1 MTLDEDHVL
10 HTFAMCRV
18 WQKESTGGRS
28 DTQKCPWRQERS
40 AARSAPLRHP
50 TVRTATSRRTG
61 PASLCHPGTDDNS
74 ESCRRSVC
82 RLREL
87 KKQRMRRPRP
97 RLERS
102 LVEVTRLS
110 CTCMRCVAVC
120 TTLTATLAPTEQ
132 QRPARGCRH
141 RVSLSSSLG
150 LISLV
155 SKNVPRWPGGL
166 KIVIKSYIPAVWA

>member
-28 DTQKCPWRQERS
+28 DTQKCHWRQERS

-132 QRPARGCRH
+132 QTGLLEAVVTVYG
-141 RVSLSSSLG
+141 LSSCLG

-155 SKNVPRWPGGL
+155 SKNVFRDGGGL
-166 KIVIKSYIPAVWA
+166 KIVTRGVGVAG

>member
-1 MTLDEDHVL
+1 MTLDKDHVL

-28 DTQKCPWRQERS
+28 DTQKCHWRQERS

-74 ESCRRSVC
+74 ERCRCSVC

-87 KKQRMRRPRP
+87 QIQRTRRPRP

-120 TTLTATLAPTEQ
+120 TTLTAWRPRSSRLAS
-132 QRPARGCRH
+132 R
-141 RVSLSSSLG
+141 LSSLCKFIVEFRLDLSRKMFRDG
-150 LISLV
+150 
-155 SKNVPRWPGGL
+155 GGL
-166 KIVIKSYIPAVWA
+166 KIVKPAVWA

>member
-28 DTQKCPWRQERS
+28 DTQKCHWRQERS

-87 KKQRMRRPRP
+87 KKQRNPARGWSGQCGGYSTIMHMHALRG
-97 RLERS
+97 S
-102 LVEVTRLS
+102 LHDSHR
-110 CTCMRCVAVC
+110 
-120 TTLTATLAPTEQ
+120 LAPTEQ
-132 QRPARGCRH
+132 QTRLEAV
-141 RVSLSSSLG
+141 VSLCKFIVEFRLDLSRKMFRDG
-150 LISLV
+150 
-155 SKNVPRWPGGL
+155 GGL
-166 KIVIKSYIPAVWA
+166 KIVKPAVWA

>member
-1 MTLDEDHVL
+1 MDEDHVL
-10 HTFAMCRV
+10 HTFAMCRA

-28 DTQKCPWRQERS
+28 DTQKCHWRQERS

-87 KKQRMRRPRP
+87 KKQRTRRPRP

-102 LVEVTRLS
+102 LVELTRLS
-110 CTCMRCVAVC
+110 CTCRSGMRCGSLHDSHGLSPGLRLVPAEARAVVC
-120 TTLTATLAPTEQ
+120 
-132 QRPARGCRH
+132 
-141 RVSLSSSLG
+141 VSLSSSLG
-150 LISLV
+150 LISL
-155 SKNVPRWPGGL
+155 SRKMFGDGGRL
-166 KIVIKSYIPAVWA
+166 KIVTRAMWA

>member
-28 DTQKCPWRQERS
+28 DTQKCHWRQERS

-87 KKQRMRRPRP
+87 KKQRNPARGWSGHWW
-97 RLERS
+97 RLLDYHAHACAAWQS
-102 LVEVTRLS
+102 ARLS
-110 CTCMRCVAVC
+110 PPG
-120 TTLTATLAPTEQ
+120 PTGAA
-132 QRPARGCRH
+132 QRPRGCRH
-141 RVSLSSSLG
+141 LCKFIVEFRLDLSRKMFRDG
-150 LISLV
+150 
-155 SKNVPRWPGGL
+155 GGL
-166 KIVIKSYIPAVWA
+166 KIVTRGVGVAG

>member
-28 DTQKCPWRQERS
+28 DTQKCHWRQERS

-61 PASLCHPGTDDNS
+61 PATLCHPGTDDNS

-87 KKQRMRRPRP
+87 KIKRTAAPARGWSGHWW
-97 RLERS
+97 S
-102 LVEVTRLS
+102 LLDYHAHA
-110 CTCMRCVAVC
+110 CAVAVC
-120 TTLTATLAPTEQ
+120 TTPEL
-132 QRPARGCRH
+132 C
-141 RVSLSSSLG
+141 VSLMINRRVFRLFDLSR
-150 LISLV
+150 
-155 SKNVPRWPGGL
+155 KMFRDAGGL
-166 KIVIKSYIPAVWA
+166 KIVTRGVGVAAASRRGRAGRKPFR